1 MSAWVLNLPWLE
13 FHHLE
18 PQMKAAVFRDAQQ
31 CLRSHPFSNC
41 ATFGCDDEHCLILP
55 CPNLPMCKIC
65 MTKWSC
71 LEINWYWYSPENLER
86 KGLQEFVIGSL
97 SEMPAEILKA
107 GSNFSSY
114 EEKSRRE
121 GREMKTPE
129 ENESGEKA
137 MKQPARHQEQRQNKG
152 MNY

>member
-1 MSAWVLNLPWLE
+1 
-13 FHHLE
+13 
-18 PQMKAAVFRDAQQ
+18 
-31 CLRSHPFSNC
+31 
-41 ATFGCDDEHCLILP
+41 
-55 CPNLPMCKIC
+55 
-65 MTKWSC
+65 
-71 LEINWYWYSPENLER
+71 
-86 KGLQEFVIGSL
+86 
-97 SEMPAEILKA
+97 MPAEILKA